1 MPKTINF
8 LICLNVQ
15 RLPVTRWLIA
25 AALCTTHT
33 LAFGLEALNTP
44 RLPQTLERT
53 AILHSTQ
60 WQGLE
65 LDFERVFSQTSLE
78 MILEQLAAVLPPQTP
93 VWFEHGV
100 AQASWTTFKNASVQ
114 DTVTGDSASTA
125 PASNPLAGN
134 VSHALYLW
142 ANESGQTEG
151 LFSSLSFSGA
161 TALVATETRGEPRPD
176 LGLRNSGAPATSS
189 AWLPPGSVQL
199 FGLQDRAA
207 GGLASL
213 QAFNVPASR
222 TELLRQ
228 LRAYARQHGW
238 RGQGEELIFLRGS
251 KRLQFEIDASL
262 GQTNAVIYETEQD
275 SL

>member
-15 RLPVTRWLIA
+15 QLPATRWLIA

-33 LAFGLEALNTP
+33 WAFGLEALNTP

-213 QAFNVPASR
+213 QAFNVPAGR
-222 TELLRQ
+222 TELLLQ

-262 GQTNAVIYETEQD
+262 GQTNVVTYETEQD

>member
-1 MPKTINF
+1 MPKTINV
-8 LICLNVQ
+8 LICLDVQ

-33 LAFGLEALNTP
+33 LAFGLDALKNKQ
-44 RLPQTLERT
+44 LPQTLERT
-53 AILHSTQ
+53 VILHRTQ

-114 DTVTGDSASTA
+114 AAVTGDSASSA
-125 PASNPLAGN
+125 PASNLRAGN
-134 VSHALYLW
+134 ISHALYLW

-151 LFSSLSFSGA
+151 LFSSLGFGGA
-161 TALVATETRGEPRPD
+161 TALAATETRGEPRPD
-176 LGLRNSGAPATSS
+176 LGQRKSGVPATSS

-251 KRLQFEIDASL
+251 KRLQFEIDVSL

>member
-1 MPKTINF
+1 MLNTINF

-15 RLPVTRWLIA
+15 QLPATRWLIA

-60 WQGLE
+60 WQGLA
-65 LDFERVFSQTSLE
+65 LDLERVFSQTSLE
-78 MILEQLAAVLPPQTP
+78 IILEQLAAVLPPQTP

-100 AQASWTTFKNASVQ
+100 AQASWTTFKNVSAQ
-114 DTVTGDSASTA
+114 DAVTGDSASTA

-142 ANESGQTEG
+142 ANESGQTVG
-151 LFSSLSFSGA
+151 LFSSLGFGGA
-161 TALVATETRGEPRPD
+161 ATMVATETRGEPRSD
-176 LGLRNSGAPATSS
+176 LGQRKSGVPAISS

-199 FGLQDRAA
+199 FGLQDRSA

-213 QAFNVPASR
+213 QAFNVPAGR
-222 TELLRQ
+222 TELLHQ

-251 KRLQFEIDASL
+251 KRLQFEIDVSL

>member
-1 MPKTINF
+1 MLNTLNF

-15 RLPVTRWLIA
+15 RLPATRRLIA

-33 LAFGLEALNTP
+33 FAFGLEALNTP
-44 RLPQTLERT
+44 RLPPTLERT
-53 AILHSTQ
+53 AILHRTQ

-78 MILEQLAAVLPPQTP
+78 MVLEQLAAVLPPQTP

-114 DTVTGDSASTA
+114 AAVTGDSVSTA
-125 PASNPLAGN
+125 PASNPLTSN

-142 ANESGQTEG
+142 ANGSGQTEG
-151 LFSSLSFSGA
+151 LFSSLGFGGA
-161 TALVATETRGEPRPD
+161 ATMAATETRGEPRPD
-176 LGLRNSGAPATSS
+176 LGQRKSGVQATSS

-222 TELLRQ
+222 TELLLQ
-228 LRAYARQHGW
+228 LKAYARQHGW

-262 GQTNAVIYETEQD
+262 GQTNVVTYETEQD

>member
-1 MPKTINF
+1 
-8 LICLNVQ
+8 
-15 RLPVTRWLIA
+15 
-25 AALCTTHT
+25 
-33 LAFGLEALNTP
+33 
-44 RLPQTLERT
+44 
-53 AILHSTQ
+53 
-60 WQGLE
+60 
-65 LDFERVFSQTSLE
+65 

-114 DTVTGDSASTA
+114 AAVTGDSASSA
-125 PASNPLAGN
+125 PASNLRAGN
-134 VSHALYLW
+134 ISHALYLW

-151 LFSSLSFSGA
+151 LFSSLGFGGA
-161 TALVATETRGEPRPD
+161 TALAATETRGEPRPD
-176 LGLRNSGAPATSS
+176 LGQRKSGVPATSS

-251 KRLQFEIDASL
+251 KRLQFEIDVSL